1 MPEYPLIFIHLPKT
15 AGTSLR
21 KTIQINYRPGELF
34 FMYGK
39 NPDFHSMKE
48 LKQLDQN
55 RFAQYK
61 IIMGHFPFSKK
72 LFPFEDRR
80 FVTILRDP
88 VRRVISY
95 YRHVMS
101 RDEWKGREISLQ
113 EYIESS
119 GDIQLRNHQTRL
131 LSGMKRDP
139 ITEKHLEKAIRNLE
153 KYFLHVGTSETFP
166 QTIDRLH
173 ELLGW
178 SKKKLFHENVTTN
191 KQATTDYFSEDVL
204 DRLREQNE
212 YDIKLHECVTSR
224 LAQNGEWRRP
234 G

>member
-21 KTIQINYRPGELF
+21 KTIQINYRSGELF

-48 LKQLDQN
+48 LKQLDQS

-101 RDEWKGREISLQ
+101 RDEWKGREISLH

-119 GDIQLRNHQTRL
+119 GDIQLQDHQTRL

-166 QTIDRLH
+166 QTVDCLYDI
-173 ELLGW
+173 LGW
-178 SKKKLFHENVTTN
+178 RKRKIFHENATLK
-191 KQATTDYFSEDVL
+191 KQATNDDFSEDVL
-204 DRLREQNE
+204 NRLRELNK
-212 YDIKLHECVTSR
+212 YDIKLYEYVTNH
-224 LAQNGEWRRP
+224 LAQAGE
-234 G
+234 